1 MISVFPSS
9 ACNED
14 GEPIMDAQSWAAEQ
28 RADQDYYESDA
39 YLDDL
44 EEEAFQGDRP
54 CSCPRCSEEA

>member
-1 MISVFPSS
+1 MSAFPSS
-9 ACNED
+9 ACNEG
-14 GEPIMDAQSWAAEQ
+14 GELIMSAEDWAAEQ
-28 RADQDYYESDA
+28 RADQEYYESGA

>member
-1 MISVFPSS
+1 MS
-9 ACNED
+9 AED
-14 GEPIMDAQSWAAEQ
+14 WAAEQ
-28 RADQDYYESDA
+28 RADQEYYESGA

>member
-1 MISVFPSS
+1 
-9 ACNED
+9 
-14 GEPIMDAQSWAAEQ
+14 MDAQSWAAEQ